1 MFEKFIAPSMKYA
14 DLVVPWGKWAI
25 FHFKVYFKWLAWE
38 LMSTIVN
45 VFVWWRTSGLGLCN
59 YSNHCNQVSEPLIK
73 VCVKGRQEGMSHPYK
88 KRIGLGN

>member
-45 VFVWWRTSGLGLCN
+45 VFVW
-59 YSNHCNQVSEPLIK
+59 
-73 VCVKGRQEGMSHPYK
+73 
-88 KRIGLGN
+88 